1 MGLLAVERGRRL
13 IDPRRNGR
21 RRNAHSQPRPS
32 GCCALSQPRSN
43 GRCAHAQWEPGRR
56 ATPAAAVTK
65 RRRRLSAQPE
75 LSAECAEWPEA
86 TTASGRRA
94 CLIAQR
100 AAASACQRHGC
111 PAEGLLSAQW
121 APGGG
126 TSRQGGPAS
135 WWRQAR
141 CALITMI
148 TPTRGRGNSAGC
160 ALWAAFTI
168 FDFGAQPAHSAQLL

>member
-1 MGLLAVERGRRL
+1 MGLLAIERGRRRAL
-13 IDPRRNGR
+13 IEPRRNGR

-43 GRCAHAQWEPGRR
+43 GRRAHAQREPGRR

-86 TTASGRRA
+86 TTACRRRA

-100 AAASACQRHGC
+100 AAAGACQRHGC
-111 PAEGLLSAQW
+111 PAEAGLLSAQW
-121 APGGG
+121 APSGG
-126 TSRQGGPAS
+126 RQGGPAS

-141 CALITMI
+141 CALIAL
-148 TPTRGRGNSAGC
+148 TRRPGGNSAGC
-160 ALWAAFTI
+160 ALLAAFT
-168 FDFGAQPAHSAQLL
+168 LLWCATGQ